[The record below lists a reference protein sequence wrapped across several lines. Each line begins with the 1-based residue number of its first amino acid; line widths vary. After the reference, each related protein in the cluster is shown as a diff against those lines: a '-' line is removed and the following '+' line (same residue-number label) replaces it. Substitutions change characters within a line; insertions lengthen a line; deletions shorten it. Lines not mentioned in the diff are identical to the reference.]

1 MKHLIFLLIFAMATM
16 VATAQEPATDTS
28 YIEYRE
34 GAFWRVTISQELISV
49 DTAATVNA
57 IIGEIYP
64 RLEQYANAAVLTINL
79 AKARKLIANAGKK
92 LTALTGG
99 NYYSQLDTDLGDA
112 FLGDYSIKVDGGGGI
127 AVSVIR
133 AGGGTGGLRFK
144 QGATNF
150 NFDVVTRN
158 WVRIRRYQG
167 TTTQTPDTNVVIDL
181 FLDGNFWKD
190 QGGRFVLRKL

>member
-1 MKHLIFLLIFAMATM
+1 MKHLIFLFIFVMATM
-16 VATAQEPATDTS
+16 VANAQEPATDTS
-28 YIEYRE
+28 YIEFRE

-79 AKARKLIANAGKK
+79 AKARKLIADAGQK
-92 LTALTGG
+92 LTDLTGG
-99 NYYSQLDTDLGDA
+99 NYYSQLDTDLGDT
-112 FLGDYSIKVDGGGGI
+112 FLGDYSIKVDGGNGI

-150 NFDVVTRN
+150 TFNVVTRN

-167 TTTQTPDTNVVIDL
+167 TTTQTPDTGAFTDL

>member
-1 MKHLIFLLIFAMATM
+1 MKHLIFLFIFAMAAM

-28 YIEYRE
+28 YIEFRE

-79 AKARKLIANAGKK
+79 AKARKLIADAGQK

-99 NYYSQLDTDLGDA
+99 NYYSQLDTDLGDT
-112 FLGDYSIKVDGGGGI
+112 FLGDYSIKVDGGNGI

-133 AGGGTGGLRFK
+133 AGGGTGGSEIQTRQYELHI
-144 QGATNF
+144 QCCYPQLGAHPKVSGHYNA
-150 NFDVVTRN
+150 NAGHR
-158 WVRIRRYQG
+158 RIYRS
-167 TTTQTPDTNVVIDL
+167 V
-181 FLDGNFWKD
+181 F
-190 QGGRFVLRKL
+190 GR